1 MGAKYMPA
9 HGNLV
14 LCWSGDERGEGRV
27 LFYPL
32 GDSVGRHRVT
42 VQEDK
47 ERKAAAKA
55 PRKPAAVSPE
65 QPVKARRRRRVL
77 DQGQPEPDDL
87 TI

>member
-1 MGAKYMPA
+1 MSTEYMPIR
-9 HGNLV
+9 GNLV
-14 LCWSGDERGEGRV
+14 LCWSGEKRGEGRAL
-27 LFYPL
+27 LFPL
-32 GDSVGRHRVT
+32 DDSAGRHRVT

-55 PRKPAAVSPE
+55 PRKPAAVRPE
-65 QPVKARRRRRVL
+65 QPAKARRRRRVL